1 MSRAIDFSVGELL
14 GRNDLND
21 FYTRVEYDKS
31 GNIIYTPLWV
41 KDGEKKV
48 VEFFCHYHIGNHNLG
63 VNNIELY
70 VELFIKSKSD
80 LNLLC
85 ERADKN
91 NKTIL
96 GFLGSK
102 YKQKFW
108 LVKCNICGFEAPQ
121 DMNDFH
127 RCKNCSEISKTK
139 TFEQFEFEASQKH
152 LNKYSYDSSSYVN
165 NKIKIK
171 IFCNKCK
178 AYFLQAPKYHLSG
191 SGCPFCNESKGERAV
206 IAYCIENNI
215 RFEKYKK
222 FDGLVYKKQLNYDFY
237 FIDENILVEFD
248 GDHHRKPVVYNGD
261 IDKANEDFEVRK
273 KRDIRKNEYALKNK
287 IPLLRISNIKR
298 VKEDL
303 DNFRANYNKL

>member
-70 VELFIKSKSD
+70 VELFKSKSN

-96 GFLGSK
+96 GFMGNK
-102 YKQKFW
+102 YKQNFW
-108 LVKCNICGFEAPQ
+108 LVKCDFCEFETVQHISA
-121 DMNDFH
+121 FK
-127 RCKNCSEISKTK
+127 RCKNCSILKSRDS
-139 TFEQFEFEASQKH
+139 FEQFEKKAIKAH
-152 LNKYSYDSSSYVN
+152 GNKYSYDDVKYSCSKDKV
-165 NKIKIK
+165 K
-171 IFCNKCK
+171 IFCNRCK
-178 AYFLQAPKYHLSG
+178 RVFWQRPSDHLFG
-191 SGCPFCNESKGERAV
+191 CGCPFCNESKGERAV
-206 IAYCIENNI
+206 IAYCVENNI

-248 GDHHRKPVVYNGD
+248 GDHHRKPVNYNGD
-261 IDKANEDFEVRK
+261 IDKANKDFEVRK
-273 KRDIRKNEYALKNK
+273 KRDIRKNEYALKHN